1 VSAPP
6 PTPATTECYEAARA
20 WATGAEGSRERLYGL
35 ALLVRRG
42 VPAWLAAWETW
53 LPAQAGT
60 ATTPATDSTAPPRS
74 GAHDH
79 DHALA
84 VVLATMVEHCRRD
97 RQDREER

>member
-1 VSAPP
+1 MSAPP

-20 WATGAEGSRERLYGL
+20 WATGGEGSRERLYGL

-53 LPAQAGT
+53 LPTQAGT
-60 ATTPATDSTAPPRS
+60 DTPPAMNSTAPPGS
-74 GAHDH
+74 GAH

-84 VVLATMVEHCRRD
+84 VILATMVEHCRRD
-97 RQDREER
+97 RRDREEQ